1 MPINNIVEKN
11 SKSFLQD
18 VLFQMNSPLCSTN
31 KEADKLFR
39 EKVSGNDQEVAKIRQ
54 KIEEQEQKNSL
65 EIRDLAQLIVGKR
78 LEEAMGEAIDKL
90 GARTN
95 MSEDMKIQ
103 IRSIIRGYKFT
114 ELTQE
119 TFLMDAVASVE
130 KHLDKL
136 CEQQKEI
143 FSKADGK
150 ITGLENKFAPW
161 ISKLDAFAEK
171 TDAFSKLEE
180 TEQIGKIIDGIFR
193 GVKGADRL
201 DKLCQKID
209 GFINVNGF
217 YKQITGMDFSSKD
230 MFIPVLSNIE
240 KNVGQ
245 KFIRELKPFISKHI
259 ETVKKISE
267 TVKGIEQQVKLAAE
281 NFRKVIKQYEDLAKN
296 IASEITSKL
305 AGEIS
310 KKININYTVGGGFG
324 GALNLPS
331 V

>member
-1 MPINNIVEKN
+1 MTNKINTE
-11 SKSFLQD
+11 SKSFLQG

-54 KIEEQEQKNSL
+54 KTEEQEQKNSL
-65 EIRDLAQLIVGKR
+65 GIRDLAQLIISKR
-78 LEEAMGEAIDKL
+78 LEEAMDEAIDKL

-103 IRSIIRGYKFT
+103 IRAIIRGYKFA
-114 ELTQE
+114 ELTQG

-130 KHLDKL
+130 KYLNKL

-150 ITGLENKFAPW
+150 ITGLENKLTSW
-161 ISKLDAFAEK
+161 VSKIDAFTEK
-171 TDAFSKLEE
+171 ANAFSKLEE
-180 TEQIGKIIDGIFR
+180 TEQIGKIINGIFR
-193 GVKGADRL
+193 GIKNSDRL

-209 GFINVNGF
+209 GFINADGF
-217 YKQITGMDFSSKD
+217 YRQITGMDFSSSD
-230 MFIPVLSNIE
+230 MFIPILSNIE
-240 KNVGQ
+240 KNIGQ
-245 KFIRELKPFISKHI
+245 KFIHKLKPFISKHI

-267 TVKGIEQQVKLAAE
+267 TVKGLEQQIKLATE
-281 NFRKVIKQYEDLAKN
+281 NFRKIIKQYEDLAKN

-310 KKININYTVGGGFG
+310 RKINIDYTVGGGFG
-324 GALNLPS
+324 GAFNLPS
-331 V
+331 I